1 MMPAPRAPY
10 AFRGYLL
17 DPAERRLQRGSEPIP
32 LGGKAFNLLV
42 HLVEHA
48 GQLVTRDELLRDVWE
63 GINVD
68 DAVIT
73 VNISALRRVLGDDR
87 NGHSFIETVPRVGYR
102 FIAPVERLEAPR
114 AEVQHR
120 PAVAPVAAAI
130 AILIAAI
137 AGIALWIRT
146 IGRTAPPGVQRQIT
160 ANPLDDPV
168 ARASI
173 SPDGRF
179 VAYSDLKGIHI
190 KEIATAAERFVPP
203 PPGYCFR

>member
-1 MMPAPRAPY
+1 MPAPRSPY
-10 AFRGYLL
+10 AFRGYVL
-17 DPAERRLQRGSEPIP
+17 DPVERRLQRGSEPIP
-32 LGGKAFNLLV
+32 LSGKAFNLLV
-42 HLVEHA
+42 HLVERA
-48 GQLVTRDELLRDVWE
+48 GQLVTRDELLREVWD

-73 VNISALRRVLGDDR
+73 VNISALRKILGDDR

-102 FIAPVERLEAPR
+102 FIAPVERLETAPSR
-114 AEVQHR
+114 RFPPAMSAAL
-120 PAVAPVAAAI
+120 AVALIAAVAAI
-130 AILIAAI
+130 AVWLRTTTSAA
-137 AGIALWIRT
+137 R
-146 IGRTAPPGVQRQIT
+146 PSVQQQIT

-190 KEIATAAERFVPP
+190 QQIATAADRFVPP